1 MKVIL
6 LEDVAGTGKAGDVVN
21 VANGYARNKLI
32 PSGIALEA
40 NKNNMKTLEH
50 RRVKLAAKRAED
62 VAAAQVQ
69 ADAIEGKELVF
80 IAKVGE
86 AGKLFG
92 SITSQDIA
100 NKLNDEFGFEI
111 DKKKVELNLP
121 IKEIGV
127 HEVPIKIFTEV
138 VATVKV
144 FVESEAGQIPE
155 AVEEPAEEVA
165 EETVEEVEESTE
177 DAE

>member
-6 LEDVAGTGKAGDVVN
+6 LEDIAGTGKAGDVVN
-21 VANGYARNKLI
+21 VANGYARNRLL
-32 PSGIALEA
+32 PAGLAVEA

-50 RRVKLAAKRAED
+50 RRTKLAAKKAED

-80 IAKVGE
+80 IVKVGE

-100 NKLNDEFGFEI
+100 TKLNEQYGFEI
-111 DKKKVELNLP
+111 DKKKVELALP

-144 FVESEAGQIPE
+144 FVESESGQIPE
-155 AVEEPAEEVA
+155 EKVEEPAAEV
-165 EETVEEVEESTE
+165 VEEVEETE
-177 DAE
+177 E

>member
-69 ADAIEGKELVF
+69 AAAIEGKKLVF

-100 NKLNDEFGFEI
+100 NKLNDELGFEI
-111 DKKKVELNLP
+111 DKKKVDLHLP
-121 IKEIGV
+121 IKEIGEHDV
-127 HEVPIKIFTEV
+127 QIKIFTEV

-144 FVESEAGQIPE
+144 LVESEAGQIPE
-155 AVEEPAEEVA
+155 AVEPAEV
-165 EETVEEVEESTE
+165 EETVEATEDVAAE